1 MIFRFINDIIA
12 FDRKQLMLL
21 RPTLLVH
28 PRSSNDCM
36 TWNRILNV
44 LFMYTI
50 IYHTTRW
57 YIIPPITNDF
67 SSIAFHLFADPNMLD
82 MVIVNGG
89 CIFIHSVAS
98 RFCALNDG
106 WKRLAVGLLATNGQ
120 WTQSEITMSIES
132 IRLLHADLCE
142 IINVF
147 SLGYGMVLL
156 GYFTLSF
163 ISLLMFTYLYFVIG
177 YPLSDT
183 SFTAIIAWCL
193 PLFIKYSQFGI
204 FQISILVNSSFANEK
219 VRYHFN
225 L

>member
-1 MIFRFINDIIA
+1 
-12 FDRKQLMLL
+12 MLL
-21 RPTLLVH
+21 RPKLVVH
-28 PRSSNDCM
+28 PRSSNNCI
-36 TWNRILNV
+36 TWNRILIV
-44 LFMYTI
+44 LFVYII
-50 IYHTTRW
+50 IYHITRW
-57 YIIPPITNDF
+57 YLMPPKIYDF
-67 SSIAFHLFADPNMLD
+67 PTIAFHLFMDPNMLD

-106 WKRLAVGLLATNGQ
+106 WKRLPVGLLATSSE
-120 WTQSEITMSIES
+120 WTQSEITMSMES

-163 ISLLMFTYLYFVIG
+163 ISLLMFTYLYFAIG

-183 SFTAIIAWCL
+183 SFTAIIVWCL
-193 PLFIKYSQFGI
+193 PLFIRYSQFSI
-204 FQISILVNSSFANEK
+204 FHISMLVNSSFANEK